1 MIAEGPPANLP
12 PHIALA
18 PPEPS
23 VPDKE
28 PGDFEMPIS
37 SRSLK
42 LAVPAFGLVCALM
55 LGGCDRQS
63 SQPAQPAASS
73 APTPGASA
81 EFTGMIDRS
90 HKGSAVPSLTFHDTS
105 GKVLQLAQLVG
116 KPLLVNLWATWC
128 APCIAELPK
137 LDALAATKGAALQ
150 VVTVSED
157 LTGGDK
163 VATFLSSRGY
173 AHLAP
178 WLDPDNNA
186 STRYQVST
194 LPTTIYYDASGHEV
208 WRYSGGHDWMSAE
221 TAKMLVEGGG

>member
-1 MIAEGPPANLP
+1 
-12 PHIALA
+12 
-18 PPEPS
+18 
-23 VPDKE
+23 
-28 PGDFEMPIS
+28 MPVS

-42 LAVPAFGLVCALM
+42 LVFPAVGLIAGLM

-73 APTPGASA
+73 SSAAGAGA
-81 EFTGMIDRS
+81 EFSGQIDRT
-90 HKGSAVPSLTFHDTS
+90 HKGSAVPSLSLHDAS
-105 GKVLQLAQLVG
+105 GKTLQLAKLVG

-137 LDALAATKGAALQ
+137 LDALAISKGPALQ
-150 VVTVSED
+150 VVTISED

-163 VATFLSSRGY
+163 VAAFLSSRGH

-186 STRYQVST
+186 STSYQVST
-194 LPTTIYYDASGHEV
+194 LPTTIYYDAAGKEV

-221 TAKMLVEGGG
+221 TAKMLAEAK